1 MKELELKNLDVL
13 LDPEGLLRRILS
25 LAVRQ
30 VEASSGSLMLLNP
43 NTGSLDI
50 EVAVGLGARA
60 RHAKLKLGEGVT
72 GYVATTGNSLRV
84 DDVRKERR
92 YVELD
97 PRIRS
102 EMAVPLTLN
111 DQVIGILNVDSTRIA
126 AFQDSHEKELVELAD
141 RAGEWIKLAWDINQ
155 LRVKGDQLEA
165 LVDMGQVIISQHEL
179 DEVLQRITRDSLRL
193 MKARLCSIMLLS
205 EDKEEL
211 RLNAWAGA
219 SSAYIQRPNLRVNE
233 SLVGVVV
240 KNLKP
245 FTVLNVQENQN
256 YQQTELARK
265 EGLVSLLSVP
275 LVFQDKALGVLTV
288 YTAKMHR
295 FANEEIR
302 LLSAM
307 AGLSAVAIAKAQLL
321 ESVVEVEERLKATE
335 RLSALGWLA
344 AEIAH
349 EIRNPLTVVQ
359 MLFHSMVEDLEL
371 EEGNAKDA
379 QLISKRLKHMDR
391 VLEQILTF
399 ARSAEP
405 EFDLLDAEQVLED
418 LSLLVRLKLNEQK
431 IDMEKVIEGHRLQ
444 FWGDRAQIE
453 QAILNLVLNACQAM
467 EPGGLLTLRARE
479 VVQKKKK
486 MVAISVKDTGKG
498 IDPKVKEELF
508 EPFLSGRQG
517 GTGLGLALVKKTV
530 EGHGG
535 SLQVRSRKGL
545 GSTFELLFP
554 VEKPDVVKKA
564 ESELESKAEE

>member
-1 MKELELKNLDVL
+1 MKELSLKKLDVL

-25 LAVRQ
+25 IAVKQ
-30 VEASSGSLMLLNP
+30 VDASSGSLMLLNP

-50 EVAVGLGARA
+50 EVAVGLGSDARK
-60 RHAKLKLGEGVT
+60 AKLKMGEGVT
-72 GYVATTGNSLRV
+72 GYVATTGNSLKI
-84 DDVRKERR
+84 DDVREERR
-92 YVELD
+92 YVQLN

-111 DQVIGILNVDSTRIA
+111 DQVVGVLNVDSTRLA
-126 AFQDSHEKELVELAD
+126 AFDDSHQQELVELAS

-155 LRVKGDQLEA
+155 LRVKGDQLET
-165 LVDMGQVIISQHEL
+165 LVDMGQVIVSENEL
-179 DEVLQRITRDSLRL
+179 DEVLQRITSDSLRL
-193 MKARLCSIMLLS
+193 MKARLCSIMLLTP
-205 EDKEEL
+205 DGEEL
-211 RLNAWAGA
+211 QLKAWSGA
-219 SSAYIQRPNLRVNE
+219 SSDYIRRPNLRVNE
-233 SLVGVVV
+233 SLVGGVI
-240 KNLKP
+240 KTRKP
-245 FTVLNVQENQN
+245 YTVLNVQENHN
-256 YQQTELARK
+256 YHQTELARK
-265 EGLVSLLSVP
+265 DGLVSLLSVP
-275 LVFQDKALGVLTV
+275 LVFQDKALGVLSV
-288 YTAKMHR
+288 YTPKQHR

-302 LLSAM
+302 LLTAM

-321 ESVVEVEERLKATE
+321 ESVVVAEERLKAAE

-405 EFDLLDAEQVLED
+405 ELDELDAEEVMED
-418 LSLLVRLKLNEQK
+418 LSLLVRLKLHDQQ
-431 IDMEKVIEGHRLQ
+431 IDLEKVIEGNRLR

-479 VVQKKKK
+479 VISKKKP

-498 IDPKVKEELF
+498 IDPKVREELF
-508 EPFLSGRQG
+508 EPFLSGRRG

-535 SLQVRSRKGL
+535 TLQLRSRMGKG
-545 GSTFELLFP
+545 TTIELLFP
-554 VEKPDVVKKA
+554 REKPDQIIPPSSAKA
-564 ESELESKAEE
+564 